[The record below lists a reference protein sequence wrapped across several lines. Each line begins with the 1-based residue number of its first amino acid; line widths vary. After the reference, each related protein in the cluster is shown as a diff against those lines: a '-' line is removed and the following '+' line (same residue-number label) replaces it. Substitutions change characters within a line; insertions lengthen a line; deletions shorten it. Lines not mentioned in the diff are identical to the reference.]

1 MGCPSYYPRHRSPLK
16 CNTFTFSIAHSSVK
30 HWLILIIFGMQ
41 HKEKNLTQM
50 SVVLATSPQCCC
62 YTTM

>member
-1 MGCPSYYPRHRSPLK
+1 
-16 CNTFTFSIAHSSVK
+16 
-30 HWLILIIFGMQ
+30 MQ

-62 YTTM
+62 YTTMWNAKVIVWPLTTTNSYWVSLSMCQLRKLLRPKNH